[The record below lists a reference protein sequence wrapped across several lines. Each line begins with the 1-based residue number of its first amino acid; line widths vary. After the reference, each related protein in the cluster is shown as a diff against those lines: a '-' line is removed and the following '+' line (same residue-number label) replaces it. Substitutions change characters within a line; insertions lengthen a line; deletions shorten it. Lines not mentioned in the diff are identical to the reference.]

1 MMTTDNR
8 SSLVATMNDNVK
20 WDEVSDAFTLSV
32 DRLNARLDEVER
44 EVNDVIDSL
53 EKLPE
58 TFDVKGNLVEM
69 DEIIEKVRKI
79 SAMIY

>member
-1 MMTTDNR
+1 MTTDNR

>member
-1 MMTTDNR
+1 
-8 SSLVATMNDNVK
+8 MNDNVK